1 MRIGKHQSLWTSV
14 ILHVAV
20 LIALLLSTVVE
31 AFLPKETQH
40 VFEMVSEPNSQ
51 KIPLRQEATI
61 HEFKLPDVSP
71 MAEIP
76 DPVLPQPKPVTSQPS
91 SQPVAEEKLISMDEF
106 RKQNPTKPEPSRPQ
120 QSHRKPVLVTQIDA
134 SKYSSN
140 LQINLPSTVND
151 SLPRMTAAERTA
163 LQRYSDQ
170 LNAKLNRAWVKPANL
185 AGVKLIVTVIFDVS
199 SSGRISNVRLS
210 PASGNASFDT
220 SVKAAF
226 ARVRSAG
233 ATPTGK
239 QHRFKLSFKMLD

>member
-1 MRIGKHQSLWTSV
+1 MRIGKNQSLWTSV

-20 LIALLLSTVVE
+20 LIALFLSTVVE

-51 KIPLRQEATI
+51 TIPLPQEATI
-61 HEFKLPDVSP
+61 PEFKLPDVSP

-76 DPVLPQPKPVTSQPS
+76 DPVLPQPKTVTLQPTT
-91 SQPVAEEKLISMDEF
+91 QAVAEEKLISMDDF
-106 RKQNPTKPEPSRPQ
+106 RKQNPTKPQPPRPPQ
-120 QSHRKPVLVTQIDA
+120 NQRKPVQVTQIDT

-140 LQINLPSTVND
+140 LQNNLPSTVN
-151 SLPRMTAAERTA
+151 SSSPRMTAAQRTA

-170 LNAKLNRAWVKPANL
+170 LNAQLNRAWVKPVNL

-199 SSGRISNVRLS
+199 SSGLISNVRLS
-210 PASGNASFDT
+210 PASGNASFDA

-233 ATPTGK
+233 VTPTGQ
-239 QHRFKLSFKMLD
+239 QHSFKLSFKMLD

>member
-1 MRIGKHQSLWTSV
+1 MRIGKNQSLWTSV

-51 KIPLRQEATI
+51 KISMPQEAI
-61 HEFKLPDVSP
+61 IPEFKLPDVSP
-71 MAEIP
+71 MAEIR
-76 DPVLPQPKPVTSQPS
+76 DPVLLQPKTVTSQT
-91 SQPVAEEKLISMDEF
+91 VASESLMSMDDF
-106 RKQNPTKPEPSRPQ
+106 RKQNPIKPQPPRPQ
-120 QSHRKPVLVTQIDA
+120 QNQRKPVQVTQIDT

-140 LQINLPSTVND
+140 LQNNLPSTVNN
-151 SLPRMTAAERTA
+151 SSPRMTAAQRTA

-185 AGVKLIVTVIFDVS
+185 LGVKLIVTVIFDVS
-199 SSGRISNVRLS
+199 SSGHISNVRLS
-210 PASGNASFDT
+210 PASGNTSFDS

-233 ATPTGK
+233 VTPTGQ
-239 QHRFKLSFKMLD
+239 QHSFKLSFKMLD

>member
-1 MRIGKHQSLWTSV
+1 MRIGKNQSLWTSV

-40 VFEMVSEPNSQ
+40 VFEMVSEPNSE
-51 KIPLRQEATI
+51 KISMPQEAI
-61 HEFKLPDVSP
+61 IPEFKLPDVSP

-76 DPVLPQPKPVTSQPS
+76 DPVLPQPKTVTSQP
-91 SQPVAEEKLISMDEF
+91 VAPEMLMSMDDF
-106 RKQNPTKPEPSRPQ
+106 RKQNPTKPQPPRPQ
-120 QSHRKPVLVTQIDA
+120 QNQRKPVQVTQIDT

-140 LQINLPSTVND
+140 LQNNLPSTVNNP
-151 SLPRMTAAERTA
+151 SPRMTAAQRTA

-170 LNAKLNRAWVKPANL
+170 LNAQLNRAWVKPANL

-210 PASGNASFDT
+210 PASGNASFDA

-233 ATPTGK
+233 ATPTGQ
-239 QHRFKLSFKMLD
+239 QHSFKLSFKMLD

>member
-1 MRIGKHQSLWTSV
+1 MRIGKNQSLWTSV

-20 LIALLLSTVVE
+20 LIALFLSTVVE

-40 VFEMVSEPNSQ
+40 VFEMVSEPNSE
-51 KIPLRQEATI
+51 KISMPQEAI
-61 HEFKLPDVSP
+61 IPEFQLPDVSP

-76 DPVLPQPKPVTSQPS
+76 DPVLPQPKTVTSQP
-91 SQPVAEEKLISMDEF
+91 VAPESLMSLDDF
-106 RKQNPTKPEPSRPQ
+106 RKQNPTKPQPPRPQ
-120 QSHRKPVLVTQIDA
+120 QNQRKPVQITQIDT
-134 SKYSSN
+134 SRYSSN
-140 LQINLPSTVND
+140 LQNNLPSTVNNP
-151 SLPRMTAAERTA
+151 SPRMTAAQRTA

-170 LNAKLNRAWVKPANL
+170 LNAQLNRAWVKPANL

-210 PASGNASFDT
+210 PASGNASFDA

-233 ATPTGK
+233 ATPTGQ

>member
-1 MRIGKHQSLWTSV
+1 MRISKNQSLWTSV

-40 VFEMVSEPNSQ
+40 VFEMVSEPNSE
-51 KIPLRQEATI
+51 KISMPQEAI
-61 HEFKLPDVSP
+61 IPEFQLPDVSP

-76 DPVLPQPKPVTSQPS
+76 DPVLPQPKTVTSQP
-91 SQPVAEEKLISMDEF
+91 VAPESLMSLDDF
-106 RKQNPTKPEPSRPQ
+106 RKQNPTKPQPPRPQ
-120 QSHRKPVLVTQIDA
+120 QNQRKPVQVTQIDT

-140 LQINLPSTVND
+140 LQNNLPSTVNNP
-151 SLPRMTAAERTA
+151 SPRITAAERTA

-170 LNAKLNRAWVKPANL
+170 LNAQLNLAWIKPANL

-210 PASGNASFDT
+210 PASGNASFDA

-233 ATPTGK
+233 ATPTGQ
-239 QHRFKLSFKMLD
+239 QHSFKLSFKMLD

>member
-1 MRIGKHQSLWTSV
+1 MRIGKNQSLWTSV

-20 LIALLLSTVVE
+20 LIALFLSTVVE

-40 VFEMVSEPNSQ
+40 VFEMVSEPNSE
-51 KIPLRQEATI
+51 KISMPQEAI
-61 HEFKLPDVSP
+61 IPEFQLPDVSP
-71 MAEIP
+71 MAEIS
-76 DPVLPQPKPVTSQPS
+76 DPVLPQPKTVTP
-91 SQPVAEEKLISMDEF
+91 QPVAPESLMSLDDF
-106 RKQNPTKPEPSRPQ
+106 RKQNPTKPQPPRPQ
-120 QSHRKPVLVTQIDA
+120 QNQRKPVQVTQIDT

-140 LQINLPSTVND
+140 LQNNLPSTVNNP
-151 SLPRMTAAERTA
+151 SPRMTTAQRTA

-170 LNAKLNRAWVKPANL
+170 LNAQLNRAWVKPANL

-210 PASGNASFDT
+210 PASGNASLDA

-233 ATPTGK
+233 ATPTGH

>member
-1 MRIGKHQSLWTSV
+1 MRIGKNQSLWTSV

-20 LIALLLSTVVE
+20 LIALFLSTVVE

-51 KIPLRQEATI
+51 KISMPQEAI
-61 HEFKLPDVSP
+61 IPEFQLPDVSP

-76 DPVLPQPKPVTSQPS
+76 DPVLPQPKTVTSQP
-91 SQPVAEEKLISMDEF
+91 VAPESLMSLDDF
-106 RKQNPTKPEPSRPQ
+106 RKQNPTKPQPPRPQ
-120 QSHRKPVLVTQIDA
+120 QNQRKPVQVTQIDT

-140 LQINLPSTVND
+140 LQNNLPSTVNNP
-151 SLPRMTAAERTA
+151 SPRMTTAQRTA

-170 LNAKLNRAWVKPANL
+170 LNAQLNRAWVKPANL

-210 PASGNASFDT
+210 PASGNASLDA

-233 ATPTGK
+233 ATPTGQ